1 MLEIRVCV
9 AYAWMLS
16 YVSWFGSCKRD
27 KHAFQCLVKEHPMRY
42 GFFKFLMVALVAF
55 VTLGGVGP
63 IAQAQSGQGA
73 QIFAFPAG
81 ATVFPEG
88 VAKDPNSNFFYV
100 GATADGTIYRG
111 DVRQPNRGL
120 SVFLPGGADGRSA
133 AIGMK
138 VDNRGYLWV
147 AGGATGNIW
156 MYDTRDGRLLSRF
169 NNGSNPTFVNDI
181 TITPDGAAYATDSRT
196 PIIYRI
202 APNAAGVFTFEYWL
216 NLAGSPIQYGPGFN
230 LNGIVNTADGA
241 YLIVVKSDTG
251 QLFRIAT
258 ATKEVVEIPL
268 AGGDRMTAGDGM
280 LLDGQILHIAR
291 NSLNLIVQV
300 RLAPDFAR
308 GQQVGSFTDPSFGYT
323 TTIAQA
329 GNRLLVVNAQFNRR
343 GEGAQP
349 PSLPFTVSSVPL
361 PNIR

>member
-1 MLEIRVCV
+1 
-9 AYAWMLS
+9 
-16 YVSWFGSCKRD
+16 
-27 KHAFQCLVKEHPMRY
+27 MRY
-42 GFFKFLMVALVAF
+42 RFLRFLVA
-55 VTLGGVGP
+55 TLAVVATMVGAGTIAHAQGGQ
-63 IAQAQSGQGA
+63 QAQ
-73 QIFAFPAG
+73 IYAFPAG

-120 SVFLPGGADGRSA
+120 SVFLPGGADGRTT

-156 MYDTRDGRLLSRF
+156 MYDTRDGRLLSTF
-169 NNGSNPTFVNDI
+169 NNGANPTFVNDI
-181 TITPDGAAYATDSRT
+181 TITPDGAAYATDSRS

-202 APNAAGVFTFEYWL
+202 APDAQGIFTFEYWL
-216 NLAGSPIQYGPGFN
+216 NLTGSPIQYGPGFN

-268 AGGDRMTAGDGM
+268 AGGDKMTAGDGL
-280 LLDGQILHIAR
+280 LLDGRILHIAR

-300 RLAPDFAR
+300 RLSPDFAT

-329 GNRLLVVNAQFNRR
+329 GDRLLVVNSQFNRR
-343 GEGAQP
+343 GQGAQP
-349 PSLPFTVSSVPL
+349 PSLPFTVSGVPM
-361 PNIR
+361 PTVR